1 MEDGWIKFVTESH
14 KVAECL
20 KEMRSELDQLLED
33 KIREPTL
40 DLNSNGRGKL
50 VINTLVSLLSKE

>member
-14 KVAECL
+14 MVAECL
-20 KEMRSELDQLLED
+20 KEMRSELDKLLEE
-33 KIREPTL
+33 KIKHPTL
-40 DLNSNGRGKL
+40 NLSSNGRGKL